1 MNKIFSSNFFVKFKA
16 VNADDLIKFIDGYDE
31 TSIDNSQFTW
41 GKMCSSNKISLKW
54 EDTMDLISPNL
65 EYFANDIKSY
75 FNYILY
81 NPWINLYK
89 RGDHQ
94 ELHSH
99 YPSHMSCVFF
109 ANSGEGFSKFY
120 CKDRNSTNVHPRL
133 AKVIGYNQEIV
144 VQYNQGDILFFP
156 SHILHGV
163 SPHNSDIVRKTLSFN
178 FDIK

>member
-1 MNKIFSSNFFVKFKA
+1 MNKIFSSNFFVKFQA

-31 TSIDNSQFTW
+31 TSIDDSKFTW
-41 GKMCSSNKISLKW
+41 GKMCSSNKILLKW

-81 NPWINLYK
+81 DPWINLYK

-94 ELHSH
+94 EVHSH
-99 YPSHMSCVFF
+99 YPFHISCVFF
-109 ANSGEGFSKFY
+109 ANSGERFSKLY
-120 CKDRNSTNVHPRL
+120 LRDRNSINLHPRV
-133 AKVIGYNQEIV
+133 AKLVGYRDEHIID
-144 VQYNQGDILFFP
+144 YKEGDILFFP
-156 SHILHGV
+156 GGILHGV
-163 SPHNSDIVRKTLSFN
+163 SPHNSNIVRKTLSFD